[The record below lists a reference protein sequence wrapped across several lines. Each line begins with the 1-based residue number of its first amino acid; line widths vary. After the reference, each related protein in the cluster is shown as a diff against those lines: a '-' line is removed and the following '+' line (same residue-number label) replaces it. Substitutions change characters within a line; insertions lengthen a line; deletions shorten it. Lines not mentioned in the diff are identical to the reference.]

1 VCAHDEMRGRGY
13 AHGPGARRRRGGAG
27 RGGIP
32 GRRRRGGA
40 GRGGGASRE
49 GGARLEVAV
58 LRQPAGISNALYF
71 NGVFNNDYL

>member
-40 GRGGGASRE
+40 DRGGGASRE
-49 GGARLEVAV
+49 GGAWLEVAV
-58 LRQPAGISNALYF
+58 LRSNALYF